1 MTLPLV
7 IPGFNRESRKSWVPD
22 QVEDDAG
29 VSGMT
34 LPLVIPGYDR
44 ESRKSWIPDQV
55 EDDAGVSG

>member
-1 MTLPLV
+1 MNSW
-7 IPGFNRESRKSWVPD
+7 IPDR
-22 QVEDDAG
+22 VEDDAG